1 MVEWWWDVWQ
11 HEWMGR
17 VALEVPRE
25 QQRWRQIRT
34 LSLVMRGRG
43 FGCNIRLA
51 TMNAGH
57 PTMIVMLGEVGC
69 CVGRE
74 GIVVLPSLWTWR
86 PSSMQQSNKIEAS
99 RLGCSIA
106 TRLFSIA
113 KCQALAIFIARI
125 LKIALLGE
133 VCENKNSSWEGR
145 GGQGTIFLVQ
155 LFAVIVDVGQ
165 RPICVFWLK
174 KTVVFVFWGGG
185 GDKGLF
191 LVGGKGYPPQNF

>member
-1 MVEWWWDVWQ
+1 
-11 HEWMGR
+11 
-17 VALEVPRE
+17 
-25 QQRWRQIRT
+25 
-34 LSLVMRGRG
+34 MRGRG
-43 FGCNIRLA
+43 FGCNIRLT

-113 KCQALAIFIARI
+113 KCQALAIFIWARPQGQGGCART
-125 LKIALLGE
+125 LTIALLGE
-133 VCENKNSSWEGR
+133 VCENKKSSWEGW
-145 GGQGTIFLVQ
+145 GGQSTIFFVQ

-165 RPICVFWLK
+165 RLFCVFSLTRDVWPSDLPASKKLTPIFDSWLL
-174 KTVVFVFWGGG
+174 WAG
-185 GDKGLF
+185 
-191 LVGGKGYPPQNF
+191 PPNIVMLILN